1 MSNMNMA
8 MKKVRIKG
16 PRKDLRTNTDDFFN
30 YLQCLANILKHDVQ
44 EKIVP
49 NRFG

>member
-1 MSNMNMA
+1 MNMA

-16 PRKDLRTNTDDFFN
+16 PRKDLRTKMDDFFN
-30 YLQCLANILKHDVQ
+30 CLQCLANILKHVVQ

-49 NRFG
+49 NPVG